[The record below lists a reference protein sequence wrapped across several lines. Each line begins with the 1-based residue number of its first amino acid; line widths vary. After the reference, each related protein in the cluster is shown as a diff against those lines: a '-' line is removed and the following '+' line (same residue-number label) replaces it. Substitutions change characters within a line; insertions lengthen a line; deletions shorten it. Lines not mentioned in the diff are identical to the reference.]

1 MFLWQIH
8 PSIYFLSPHS
18 IYLFYSI
25 SCTQGLLEPVAAA
38 VGQRQ
43 GATQNPDLSYCCY
56 AGLFLFLPN
65 FLLMSQFAPYWV
77 KVEPRR
83 RSLSESSWTLTVT
96 FWVDSFSFKR
106 TSLIGSRMNVS
117 FWCHVSLSLPPS
129 LSPSIPHPDVPIR
142 VSGNT
147 ECTCCRLIGAS
158 VHADSCTHGPRSKR
172 RLNEGTVLFVLMV
185 NSSQITVL
193 RRQFS
198 LKINKWINKY
208 KKNQLALTHKLLSN
222 RKQVCRPICRRT
234 AAKKRFTPQNRIKSM
249 EEETRV
255 LVDLM

>member
-1 MFLWQIH
+1 MQCFCDKFIR
-8 PSIYFLSPHS
+8 PSIFYPRTLSTYSTLSPALRVCLS
-18 IYLFYSI
+18 LS
-25 SCTQGLLEPVAAA
+25 QLLSVKGRVQPKIPTLV
-38 VGQRQ
+38 
-43 GATQNPDLSYCCY
+43 
-56 AGLFLFLPN
+56 GLFLFLPN

-106 TSLIGSRMNVS
+106 ISLIGSRMNVS

-222 RKQVCRPICRRT
+222 RKQVCRLICRRT

>member
-1 MFLWQIH
+1 MTNSSVHLF
-8 PSIYFLSPHS
+8 SIPALYLSILFYTICSILSPA
-18 IYLFYSI
+18 LRV
-25 SCTQGLLEPVAAA
+25 LLEPVAAA

-43 GATQNPDLSYCCY
+43 GATQNPVLSYCCY

-83 RSLSESSWTLTVT
+83 RSLSESSWALTVT

-106 TSLIGSRMNVS
+106 TSLIGSRMNVRDGAT
-117 FWCHVSLSLPPS
+117 S
-129 LSPSIPHPDVPIR
+129 LSPSIPHPDMHIR

-193 RRQFS
+193 RQFS
-198 LKINKWINKY
+198 LKMN
-208 KKNQLALTHKLLSN
+208 
-222 RKQVCRPICRRT
+222 
-234 AAKKRFTPQNRIKSM
+234 
-249 EEETRV
+249 
-255 LVDLM
+255 